1 MIERLEQLTME
12 QFIDMVSGNTDVL
25 RDRFEIMAPA
35 PDKLARAMRDIVME
49 YKEIADPTGAHEYLA
64 KSENLAKAKIELS
77 VYSMCDNLVS
87 IGQHDRARE
96 VLNECGINASPMDEQ
111 RLIAEIKSRIG
122 RAKRTIHELEKE
134 DETGEAP
141 EDIRRSFDE
150 QTAAMMSHYK
160 FQIDVTTIKATI
172 YAHLVARFNREVKA
186 QIAAM
191 KAN

>member
-12 QFIDMVSGNTDVL
+12 QFIGMVSGNTDVL
-25 RDRFEIMAPA
+25 RGKHEIVA
-35 PDKLARAMRDIVME
+35 PDKLALAMRDIVME

-77 VYSMCDNLVS
+77 VYTMCDNLVS
-87 IGQHDRARE
+87 MGQPDRARE

-111 RLIAEIKSRIG
+111 RLMAEIKSRIG
-122 RAKRTIHELEKE
+122 RAKRTIHELESE
-134 DETGEAP
+134 DAEDV

-160 FQIDVTTIKATI
+160 FQINIATMKATV

-191 KAN
+191 KAK

>member
-1 MIERLEQLTME
+1 MIEKLEQLTMS

-25 RDRFEIMAPA
+25 RDRFEIMSPA
-35 PDKLARAMRDIVME
+35 PDKLSRAMRDIVME
-49 YKEIADPTGAHEYLA
+49 YKEIAEPTGAHEYLA

-77 VYSMCDNLVS
+77 VFSMCDNLVS
-87 IGQHDRARE
+87 MGQHDRARE
-96 VLNECGINASPMDEQ
+96 VLNECGINASSMDEQ
-111 RLIAEIKSRIG
+111 RLVAEIKSRIG
-122 RAKRTIHELEKE
+122 RAKRTIHELETE
-134 DETGEAP
+134 GEEGEAP

-172 YAHLVARFNREVKA
+172 YAHLVARFSREVKA

>member
-1 MIERLEQLTME
+1 MIEKLEQLTME
-12 QFIDMVSGNTDVL
+12 QFIGMVSGNTDVL
-25 RDRFEIMAPA
+25 RGKHEIVA

-77 VYSMCDNLVS
+77 VYSLCDNLVS
-87 IGQHDRARE
+87 MGQPDRARE

-111 RLIAEIKSRIG
+111 RLMAEIKSRIG
-122 RAKRTIHELEKE
+122 RAKRTIHELESE
-134 DETGEAP
+134 DEKGEDA

-160 FQIDVTTIKATI
+160 FQIDISTLKATI

-191 KAN
+191 KAK

>member
-1 MIERLEQLTME
+1 MIERLEQLTMS
-12 QFIDMVSGNTDVL
+12 QFVDMVSGNTDVL
-25 RDRFEIMAPA
+25 RGKHEIVA

-64 KSENLAKAKIELS
+64 KSENLAKARIALS

-87 IGQHDRARE
+87 MGQRDRARE
-96 VLNECGINASPMDEQ
+96 VLNECGINTSPMDEQ
-111 RLIAEIKSRIG
+111 RLMAEIKSRMA
-122 RAKRTIHELEKE
+122 RAKRTISELEKE
-134 DETGEAP
+134 DETGEDS

-150 QTAAMMSHYK
+150 QTGAMMSHYK
-160 FQIDVTTIKATI
+160 FQIDVATIKATI

-186 QIAAM
+186 QIAAL